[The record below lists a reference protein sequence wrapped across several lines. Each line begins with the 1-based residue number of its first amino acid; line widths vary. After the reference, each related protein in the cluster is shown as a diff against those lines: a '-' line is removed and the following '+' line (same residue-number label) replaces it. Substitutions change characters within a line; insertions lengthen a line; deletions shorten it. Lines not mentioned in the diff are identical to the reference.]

1 VVVATREKEEE
12 EEEMVATTEGS
23 ITYCGENMAGRST
36 QGRRGIILP
45 REVQVWVG
53 SSRSTRGSVRDCVVN
68 NQTYDYVE
76 VYRGTLQA
84 TL

>member
-12 EEEMVATTEGS
+12 EEMVVTTEGS

-36 QGRRGIILP
+36 QWRRGIILP

-68 NQTYDYVE
+68 NQTYD
-76 VYRGTLQA
+76 
-84 TL
+84 